1 MQAKFAS
8 IVLLSLGLIVAV
20 AVILLGTLRDTLMA
34 DRKEKTRQMVEM
46 ATTLVA
52 YYADQAAHGSMTLDA
67 AKQTAAKQ
75 LGDVRYGGNG
85 YFWITDMQPKMVM
98 HPLHPE
104 WVGTDVSG
112 QVDSR
117 GTHIYLDHVRIAKL
131 GGGFDSY
138 WFPKPGQPKNLFF
151 PKISYVKTF
160 VPWGWVI
167 GTGTYVD
174 DVDAIF
180 RSQVLRI
187 GAIIAGLAICAGGLS
202 ALLARSVT
210 RPVKAISTAMRNLAA
225 GDKTITVPGLGRL
238 DEVGEI
244 AAAVEIFKAHMI
256 ENDRLA
262 AGAEEAKE
270 RAGAERRRVL
280 HDLATSFE
288 NSVGSIARRVSSAS
302 GKLEQAARA
311 MSASAG
317 QAHDQVS
324 AVEAG
329 AAQASAGVATVSMAA
344 EQLAESIQEISRQ
357 VSQSASITG
366 QAVTDARRT
375 DNIVQALAESAKRI
389 GDVVG
394 LITSIAGQTNL
405 LALNATIEA
414 ARAGEAGRGFAVV
427 AGEVKSLAAQ
437 TSRATEEI
445 GTQIRQIQDATEQA
459 VGAIRGIAG
468 TIERVSEI
476 ATTIASAVE
485 QQGAATAEIA
495 RNVQQTS
502 AAVRDVSATI
512 AGVTK
517 SADDTGEQAGRVLL
531 EAGDLSQQADLLSTE
546 VRAFATSV
554 RA

>member
-1 MQAKFAS
+1 
-8 IVLLSLGLIVAV
+8 
-20 AVILLGTLRDTLMA
+20 
-34 DRKEKTRQMVEM
+34 
-46 ATTLVA
+46 
-52 YYADQAAHGSMTLDA
+52 MTESA
-67 AKQTAAKQ
+67 AKQAAAREV
-75 LGDVRYGGNG
+75 GDIRYGGKG
-85 YFWITDMQPKMVM
+85 YFWINDMQPKIVM
-98 HPLHPE
+98 HPIHPD
-104 WVGTDVSG
+104 WAGTDASG
-112 QVDSR
+112 QMDSY
-117 GTHIYLDHVRIAKL
+117 GTHIYLDFVRVAKQ
-131 GGGFDSY
+131 GGGYVNY
-138 WFPKPGQPKNLFF
+138 WYPKLGQPKDQFF
-151 PKISYVKTF
+151 PKISYVGAF
-160 VPWGWVI
+160 APWGWVI

-174 DVDAIF
+174 DVDALF
-180 RSQVLRI
+180 WSQARRI
-187 GAIIAGLAICAGGLS
+187 GAIIAGLAICVGVVS

-210 RPVKAISTAMRNLAA
+210 RPVKAITAAMRHLAA
-225 GDKTITVPGLGRL
+225 GDKTIAVPGLGRR

-256 ENDRLA
+256 ENDKLA
-262 AGAEEAKE
+262 AGAEAAEA
-270 RAGAERRRVL
+270 RAAAERRRVL
-280 HDLATSFE
+280 HDMATSFE
-288 NSVGSIARRVSSAS
+288 NSVGSIAGRVSSAS
-302 GKLEQAARA
+302 GKLELAARA

-317 QAHDQVS
+317 QAHGQVS

-329 AAQASAGVATVSMAA
+329 AAQASEGVATVSMAA
-344 EQLAESIQEISRQ
+344 GQLAESIQEISRQ
-357 VSQSASITG
+357 VSQSAVITG

-375 DNIVQALAESAKRI
+375 DTIVQALAESARRI

-414 ARAGEAGRGFAVV
+414 ARAGDAGRGFAVV

-445 GTQIRQIQDATEQA
+445 GTQIRQIQDATDQA

-468 TIERVSEI
+468 TIEQVSEI

-512 AGVTK
+512 AGVSR
-517 SADDTGEQAGRVLL
+517 SADDTGEQAGRVLK
-531 EAGDLSQQADLLSTE
+531 EAGDLSQQADLLSKE
-546 VRAFATSV
+546 VRAFATGV